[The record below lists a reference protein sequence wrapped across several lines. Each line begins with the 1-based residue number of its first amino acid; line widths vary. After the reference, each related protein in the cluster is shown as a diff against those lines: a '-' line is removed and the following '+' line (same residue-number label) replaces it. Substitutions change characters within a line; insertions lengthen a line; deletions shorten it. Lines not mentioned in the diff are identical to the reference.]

1 MEHLTRDVI
10 KEVVREVMNEH
21 NSSEHHDFL
30 RTLMEE
36 RRIKKERIERL
47 KDQAYGWATI
57 AFLVNLF
64 TWVGTFF
71 AAYGKESIEFI
82 IKSLK

>member
-1 MEHLTRDVI
+1 MSQLSREDI

-36 RRIKKERIERL
+36 RRLKKERVENL
-47 KDQAYGWATI
+47 KDQVYGWAI
-57 AFLVNLF
+57 LAFLINVL
-64 TWVGTFF
+64 TWVGAFF
-71 AAYGKESIEFI
+71 ATYGKDLVEHIM
-82 IKSLK
+82 KSVK

>member
-1 MEHLTRDVI
+1 MEHLTREDI

-36 RRIKKERIERL
+36 RRLKKDRMEKL
-47 KDQAYGWATI
+47 KDQVYGWATL
-57 AFLVNLF
+57 AFIINLF

-71 AAYGKESIEFI
+71 ATYGRDLVDHL
-82 IKSLK
+82 IKSIK